1 MIYTYKYI
9 KFFDIM
15 ACSCKGGSASKQVT
29 SVKQVVKKPIRTTST
44 SSKPLRTNVIKKRA
58 IIKRSM

>member
-1 MIYTYKYI
+1 
-9 KFFDIM
+9 M

>member
-1 MIYTYKYI
+1 
-9 KFFDIM
+9 M

-29 SVKQVVKKPIRTTST
+29 SLKQVVKKPIRATSA

>member
-1 MIYTYKYI
+1 
-9 KFFDIM
+9 M
-15 ACSCKGGSASKQVT
+15 ACSCKGGSANKQVT

-44 SSKPLRTNVIKKRA
+44 SSKPLRTNVIKRS